1 MYRIDNLTYKLQ
13 DYLNSNHVNWYIAN
27 NCFVITAENDM
38 IQLSFNIEK
47 GKITTKTNLNYTLA
61 YELVIPKFMYYK
73 IKSQNFILDFEN
85 EINLTISEYYIQGKQ
100 IDN

>member
-13 DYLNSNHVNWYIAN
+13 DYLNSNHVNWYISN
-27 NCFVITAENDM
+27 YCFVITAENDM
-38 IQLSFNIEK
+38 IQLSFNIEN

-61 YELVIPKFMYYK
+61 YELAISKFTYYK

-85 EINLTISEYYIQGKQ
+85 QINLIISDYFKQ
-100 IDN
+100 IKQITN